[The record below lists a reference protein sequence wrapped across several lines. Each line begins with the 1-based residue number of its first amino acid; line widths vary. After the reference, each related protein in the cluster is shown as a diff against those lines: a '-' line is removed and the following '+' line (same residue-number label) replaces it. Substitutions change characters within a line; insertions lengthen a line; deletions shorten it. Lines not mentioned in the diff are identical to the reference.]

1 MHVLPLGLFFQIN
14 QLSRSMISSNRY
26 FNCDSSTLS
35 HKFDHITP
43 LLMSLHWL
51 LIEQRIEFK
60 LIHMVKQLHAF
71 MIRHLRSILRIT
83 WQDKVS
89 NKEIL
94 DRTGLHSME
103 DLLIRKNLRWTGH
116 LTRMTSGRL
125 PKQFLYCLLV
135 IEREV
140 APVSGSR
147 IPSRE
152 TWRWE
157 TSRPAHG
164 HHSHSREMNGERRSN
179 NESKLCCFA
188 TDSMMIMTSW

>member
-1 MHVLPLGLFFQIN
+1 
-14 QLSRSMISSNRY
+14 MISSNRY

-147 IPSRE
+147 IPSLKRNLKMRDIKTGSWTSLSQQRDE
-152 TWRWE
+152 WR
-157 TSRPAHG
+157 TAV
-164 HHSHSREMNGERRSN
+164 
-179 NESKLCCFA
+179 K
-188 TDSMMIMTSW
+188 